1 MGYETDFKES
11 GDDKKIRI
19 VARATVPVMMATE
32 KVLEWTE
39 NMCNV
44 GYKHD
49 CEFDGWGLSPQQ

>member
-1 MGYETDFKES
+1 MGYETEFKES

-39 NMCNV
+39 NMCNI

-49 CEFDGWGLSPQQ
+49 CEFDVVGV